1 MDNGLDRSWQKR
13 HLAERQHYRFQLATD
28 WDHNPVA
35 KTIIPLL
42 QEICGETII
51 DVGCADGF
59 YSCLFNEIGAITT
72 MTDLSMI
79 KDNEY
84 DAIYSSHNIEHLFA
98 HEVDIALEEFS
109 RVLDNEGEIF
119 ITCPDMAR
127 AAEEIIKGNFLGV
140 LYESRAGPISAIDI
154 LFGHR
159 ESLRNGQHHM
169 AHRVGFTLKILLGL
183 LKAHGFNTVAGT
195 SDNMD
200 LYVIGLLEK
209 NSDKLAESKL
219 REHLDGLVKV

>member
-1 MDNGLDRSWQKR
+1 MK
-13 HLAERQHYRFQLATD
+13 
-28 WDHNPVA
+28 
-35 KTIIPLL
+35 KLL
-42 QEICGETII
+42 H
-51 DVGCADGF
+51 VGCGPKNKTNTTKVFAGEGWEETRLDID
-59 YSCLFNEIGAITT
+59 EEVKPDIITT

-98 HEVDIALEEFS
+98 HEVDIALKEFS

-119 ITCPDMAR
+119 ITCPDMER

-140 LYESRAGPISAIDI
+140 LYESPAGPISAIDI

-183 LKAHGFNTVAGT
+183 LKAHGFNTVSGI
-195 SDNMD
+195 SDNMN
-200 LYVIGLLEK
+200 LYALGLIEK

-219 REHLDGLVKV
+219 KEHLEGIVLNITPQ

>member
-1 MDNGLDRSWQKR
+1 MK
-13 HLAERQHYRFQLATD
+13 
-28 WDHNPVA
+28 
-35 KTIIPLL
+35 KLL
-42 QEICGETII
+42 H
-51 DVGCADGF
+51 VGCGPKNRTNTTKVFAGEGWEEKRLDID
-59 YSCLFNEIGAITT
+59 EAVKPDIITT

-84 DAIYSSHNIEHLFA
+84 DAIYSSHNIEHLYA
-98 HEVDIALEEFS
+98 HEVDIALAEFN

-140 LYESRAGPISAIDI
+140 LYESPAGPISAIDI

-159 ESLRNGQHHM
+159 ESLKNGQHHM

-183 LKAHGFNTVAGT
+183 LKAHGFNSVAGI
-195 SDNMD
+195 SDNMN
-200 LYVIGLLEK
+200 LYVLGLIEK

-219 REHLDGLVKV
+219 KEHLDGIVNI

>member
-1 MDNGLDRSWQKR
+1 MK
-13 HLAERQHYRFQLATD
+13 
-28 WDHNPVA
+28 
-35 KTIIPLL
+35 KLL
-42 QEICGETII
+42 H
-51 DVGCADGF
+51 VGCGPKNKTNTTKVFAGEGWEETRLDID
-59 YSCLFNEIGAITT
+59 EEVKPDIITT

-140 LYESRAGPISAIDI
+140 LYESPAGPISAIDI

-183 LKAHGFNTVAGT
+183 LKAHGFNTVAGI
-195 SDNMD
+195 SDNMN
-200 LYVIGLLEK
+200 LYALGLIEK

-219 REHLDGLVKV
+219 KEHLDGIVLNITPQ

>member
-1 MDNGLDRSWQKR
+1 MK
-13 HLAERQHYRFQLATD
+13 
-28 WDHNPVA
+28 
-35 KTIIPLL
+35 KLL
-42 QEICGETII
+42 H
-51 DVGCADGF
+51 VGCGPKNKTNTTKVFAGEGWEETRLDID
-59 YSCLFNEIGAITT
+59 EEVKPDIITT

-127 AAEEIIKGNFLGV
+127 AAEEVIKGNFLGV
-140 LYESRAGPISAIDI
+140 LYESPAGPISAIDI

-183 LKAHGFNTVAGT
+183 LKAHGFNTVAGI
-195 SDNMD
+195 SDNMN
-200 LYVIGLLEK
+200 LYALGLIEK

>member
-1 MDNGLDRSWQKR
+1 MKKLLHIGCGPKNKTNTTKVFAGEGWKETRLD
-13 HLAERQHYRFQLATD
+13 
-28 WDHNPVA
+28 
-35 KTIIPLL
+35 
-42 QEICGETII
+42 I
-51 DVGCADGF
+51 DEEVKPD
-59 YSCLFNEIGAITT
+59 IVTT

-200 LYVIGLLEK
+200 LYVLGLIEK
-209 NSDKLAESKL
+209 NYD
-219 REHLDGLVKV
+219 

>member
-1 MDNGLDRSWQKR
+1 MK
-13 HLAERQHYRFQLATD
+13 
-28 WDHNPVA
+28 
-35 KTIIPLL
+35 KLL
-42 QEICGETII
+42 H
-51 DVGCADGF
+51 VGCGPKNKTNTTKVFAGEGWEETRLDID
-59 YSCLFNEIGAITT
+59 EEVKPDIITT

-119 ITCPDMAR
+119 ITCPDMER

-140 LYESRAGPISAIDI
+140 LYESPAGPISAIDI

-183 LKAHGFNTVAGT
+183 LKAHGFNTVAGI
-195 SDNMD
+195 SDNMN
-200 LYVIGLLEK
+200 LYALGLIEK

-219 REHLDGLVKV
+219 KEHLEGIVLNITPQ

>member
-1 MDNGLDRSWQKR
+1 MKKLLHIGCGPKNKTNTTKVFAGEGWKETRLD
-13 HLAERQHYRFQLATD
+13 
-28 WDHNPVA
+28 
-35 KTIIPLL
+35 
-42 QEICGETII
+42 I
-51 DVGCADGF
+51 DEEVKPD
-59 YSCLFNEIGAITT
+59 IVTT

-183 LKAHGFNTVAGT
+183 LKAHGFNTVAGI

-200 LYVIGLLEK
+200 LYVIGLIKK

>member
-1 MDNGLDRSWQKR
+1 MK
-13 HLAERQHYRFQLATD
+13 
-28 WDHNPVA
+28 
-35 KTIIPLL
+35 KLL
-42 QEICGETII
+42 H
-51 DVGCADGF
+51 VGCGPKNRTNTTKVFAGEGWEEKRLDID
-59 YSCLFNEIGAITT
+59 EAVKPDIITT

-84 DAIYSSHNIEHLFA
+84 DAIYSSHNIEHLYA
-98 HEVDIALEEFS
+98 HEVDIALAEFS
-109 RVLDNEGEIF
+109 RVLDSEGEIF
-119 ITCPDMAR
+119 ITCPDMER
-127 AAEEIIKGNFLGV
+127 AAKEIIKGNFLGV

-183 LKAHGFNTVAGT
+183 LKAHGFNTVAGI

-200 LYVIGLLEK
+200 LYVIGLIKK

>member
-1 MDNGLDRSWQKR
+1 MK
-13 HLAERQHYRFQLATD
+13 
-28 WDHNPVA
+28 
-35 KTIIPLL
+35 KLL
-42 QEICGETII
+42 H
-51 DVGCADGF
+51 VGCGPKNKTNTTKVFAGEGWEETRLDID
-59 YSCLFNEIGAITT
+59 EEVKPDIITT

-98 HEVDIALEEFS
+98 HEVDIALKEFS

-119 ITCPDMAR
+119 ITCPDMER

-140 LYESRAGPISAIDI
+140 LYESPAGPISAIDI

-183 LKAHGFNTVAGT
+183 LKAHGFNTVAGI
-195 SDNMD
+195 SDNMN
-200 LYVIGLLEK
+200 LYALGLIEK

-219 REHLDGLVKV
+219 KEHLEGIVLNITPQ

>member
-1 MDNGLDRSWQKR
+1 MK
-13 HLAERQHYRFQLATD
+13 
-28 WDHNPVA
+28 
-35 KTIIPLL
+35 KLL
-42 QEICGETII
+42 H
-51 DVGCADGF
+51 VGCGPKNKTNTTKIFAGEGWEETRLDID
-59 YSCLFNEIGAITT
+59 EEVKPDIITT

-98 HEVDIALEEFS
+98 HEVDIALKEFS

-119 ITCPDMAR
+119 ITCPDMER
-127 AAEEIIKGNFLGV
+127 AAKEIIKGNFLGV
-140 LYESRAGPISAIDI
+140 LYESPAGPISAIDV

-159 ESLRNGQHHM
+159 ESIRNGKHYM

-183 LKAHGFNTVAGT
+183 LKAHGFNTVAGI
-195 SDNMD
+195 SDNMN
-200 LYVIGLLEK
+200 LYALGLIEK

-219 REHLDGLVKV
+219 KEHLEGIVLNITPQ

>member
-1 MDNGLDRSWQKR
+1 MGIFSHK
-13 HLAERQHYRFQLATD
+13 F
-28 WDHNPVA
+28 
-35 KTIIPLL
+35 L
-42 QEICGETII
+42 QGREMKKFLH
-51 DVGCADGF
+51 VGCGPKNKEQTTVV
-59 YSCLFNEIGAITT
+59 FNSDEWEEVRLDIDESVKPDIIASLN
-72 MTDLSMI
+72 DLSVI
-79 KDNEY
+79 EDGSY
-84 DAIYSSHNIEHLFA
+84 DAIFSSHNIEHLFP

-183 LKAHGFNTVAGT
+183 LKAHGFNTVAGI

-200 LYVIGLLEK
+200 LYVIGLIKK

>member
-1 MDNGLDRSWQKR
+1 MK
-13 HLAERQHYRFQLATD
+13 
-28 WDHNPVA
+28 
-35 KTIIPLL
+35 KLL
-42 QEICGETII
+42 H
-51 DVGCADGF
+51 VGCGPKNKTNTTKIFAGEGWEETRLDID
-59 YSCLFNEIGAITT
+59 EEVKPDIITT

-98 HEVDIALEEFS
+98 HEVDIALKEFS

-119 ITCPDMAR
+119 ITCPDMER
-127 AAEEIIKGNFLGV
+127 AAKEIIKGNFLGV
-140 LYESRAGPISAIDI
+140 LYESPAGPISAIDV

-159 ESLRNGQHHM
+159 ESIRNGKHYM

-183 LKAHGFNTVAGT
+183 LKAHGFNTVAGIT
-195 SDNMD
+195 DNMN
-200 LYVIGLLEK
+200 LYALGLIEK

-219 REHLDGLVKV
+219 KEHLEGIVLNITPQ

>member
-1 MDNGLDRSWQKR
+1 MK
-13 HLAERQHYRFQLATD
+13 
-28 WDHNPVA
+28 
-35 KTIIPLL
+35 KLL
-42 QEICGETII
+42 H
-51 DVGCADGF
+51 VGCGPKNKTNTTKIFAGEGWEETRLDID
-59 YSCLFNEIGAITT
+59 EEVKPDIITT

-98 HEVDIALEEFS
+98 HEVDIALKEFS

-119 ITCPDMAR
+119 ITCPDMER
-127 AAEEIIKGNFLGV
+127 AAKEIIKGNFLGV
-140 LYESRAGPISAIDI
+140 LYESPAGPISAIDI

-183 LKAHGFNTVAGT
+183 LKAHGFNTVAGI
-195 SDNMD
+195 SDNMN
-200 LYVIGLLEK
+200 LYALGLIEK

-219 REHLDGLVKV
+219 KEHLDGIVLNITPQ

>member
-1 MDNGLDRSWQKR
+1 MK
-13 HLAERQHYRFQLATD
+13 
-28 WDHNPVA
+28 
-35 KTIIPLL
+35 KLL
-42 QEICGETII
+42 H
-51 DVGCADGF
+51 VGCGPKNRTNTTKVFAGEGWEEKRLDID
-59 YSCLFNEIGAITT
+59 EAVKPDIITT

-84 DAIYSSHNIEHLFA
+84 DAIYSSHNIEHLYA
-98 HEVDIALEEFS
+98 HEVDIALAEFN

-140 LYESRAGPISAIDI
+140 LYESPAGPISAIDI

-159 ESLRNGQHHM
+159 ESLKNGQHHM

-200 LYVIGLLEK
+200 LYVIGLIEK

-219 REHLDGLVKV
+219 REHLDGLVEL

>member
-1 MDNGLDRSWQKR
+1 MK
-13 HLAERQHYRFQLATD
+13 
-28 WDHNPVA
+28 
-35 KTIIPLL
+35 KLL
-42 QEICGETII
+42 H
-51 DVGCADGF
+51 VGCGPKNKTNTTKIFAGEGWEETRLDID
-59 YSCLFNEIGAITT
+59 EEVKPDIITT

-119 ITCPDMAR
+119 ITCPDMER

-140 LYESRAGPISAIDI
+140 LYESPAGPISAIDI

-183 LKAHGFNTVAGT
+183 LKAHGFNTVAGI
-195 SDNMD
+195 SDNMN
-200 LYVIGLLEK
+200 LYALGLIEK

-219 REHLDGLVKV
+219 KEHLEGIVLNITPQ